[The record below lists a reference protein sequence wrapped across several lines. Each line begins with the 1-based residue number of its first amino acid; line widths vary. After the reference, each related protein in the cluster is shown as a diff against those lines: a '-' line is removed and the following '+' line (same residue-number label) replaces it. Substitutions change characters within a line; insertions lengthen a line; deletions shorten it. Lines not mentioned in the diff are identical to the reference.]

1 MKKVLIISF
10 DLIRAEEVEKALA
23 IASLMAYL
31 KSDTKYGHAF
41 NISHKTFNMWD
52 LKNTVTDTFLE
63 QALNPLNITSFD
75 TIAISCYVWNEYL
88 INPLLNKLRTMD
100 FRGKIVLGGAQI
112 SYSDNS
118 QLKRAYPEGDIFIKG
133 YAEAS
138 LLNAIFADKMPE
150 PIVFDMATDFA
161 SIPTIYASGE
171 IDIQQNQKMVRLE
184 TKRGCPYKCSFCAHR
199 NVVKTRVEKHGK
211 EKMFE
216 ELAFLK
222 SKNIQKINMLDPI
235 FNQGTDYL
243 DIMREI
249 ERIGLK
255 AQITLQT
262 RFELIVGKDGKEF
275 LNLAERIGAHLEFGI
290 QTIIEDEQKII
301 QRGNKREKIAELL
314 PELNARGI
322 GYEISLMYGLPL
334 QTVDTF
340 KESIDFVLNH
350 GCNNLVAYPLML
362 LRGTGLFEQRTQF
375 GFQEE
380 VLGDFNIPTVTSSSS
395 FTKDNWLEMK
405 EIAESLNLKAR
416 F

>member
-10 DLIRAEEVEKALA
+10 DLIRTGEVEKALA
-23 IASLMAYL
+23 VASLTAYL
-31 KSDTKYGHAF
+31 KADKRYKQAF
-41 NISHKTFNMWD
+41 DVFHKTFNMWD

-63 QALNPLNITSFD
+63 QALNPLNIATFD
-75 TIAISCYVWNEYL
+75 TIAVSCYVWNEYL
-88 INPLLNKLRTMD
+88 INPLLLKLRQMD
-100 FRGKIVLGGAQI
+100 FQGKIVLGGAQI
-112 SYSDNS
+112 SYSNDKE
-118 QLKRAYPEGDIFIKG
+118 LAKTYPQGDIFIKG

-138 LLNAIFADKMPE
+138 LFNAIFADKMPK

-161 SIPTIYASGE
+161 SIPPIYASGE
-171 IDIQQNQKMVRLE
+171 IEIKQNQKMVRLE

-199 NVVKTRVEKHGK
+199 NVVKTKVEKHEK
-211 EKMFE
+211 EKIFE

-222 SKNIQKINMLDPI
+222 DKNVQKINMLDPI
-235 FNQGTDYL
+235 FNQGKDYL
-243 DIMREI
+243 DTMREI
-249 ERIGLK
+249 ERMKFK

-262 RFELIVGKDGKEF
+262 RFELITGKDGKTF
-275 LNLAERIGAHLEFGI
+275 LDLAERIGAHLEFGI
-290 QTIIEDEQKII
+290 QTIVETEQKII
-301 QRGNKREKIAELL
+301 QRGNKRERIAELL

-340 KESIDFVLNH
+340 QESIDFVMDN

-362 LRGTGLFEQRTQF
+362 LRGTGLFEQRAQF

-380 VLGDFNIPTVTSSSS
+380 ILGDFNIPTVTSSDS
-395 FTKDNWLEMK
+395 FSKNDWLQMQN
-405 EIAESLNLKAR
+405 IAESLSPKLR